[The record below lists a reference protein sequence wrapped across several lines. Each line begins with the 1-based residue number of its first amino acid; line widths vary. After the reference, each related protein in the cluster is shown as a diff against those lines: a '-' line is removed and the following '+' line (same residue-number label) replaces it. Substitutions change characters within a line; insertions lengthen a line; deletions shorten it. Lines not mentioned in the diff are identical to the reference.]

1 MRKILISIL
10 LVLLIVLA
18 FFTIF
23 QGISIGSFQV
33 LSTEQIIALNDNL
46 TLKIEEAN
54 RKIKSDLQNKK
65 SELYDNVELLNE
77 NKESYYRV
85 ANVSTESE
93 ITEASTEEIYNWEY
107 LYLRVGRHARQDG
120 VNINMTA
127 VSAGSADANLQNI
140 HFITTDASEV
150 FCIAKEFSSD
160 TDFMKICQIRQ
171 MLILFLTSAAFFK
184 TKYLELLK
192 NCNY

>member
-1 MRKILISIL
+1 MPSREYINDTLNLLSISYTEKDISGN
-10 LVLLIVLA
+10 IVYFCLTQTGVN
-18 FFTIF
+18 FTIIF
-23 QGISIGSFQV
+23 NLYTNEIQLSKMV
-33 LSTEQIIALNDNL
+33 LPSNQDIESDGLSKII
-46 TLKIEEAN
+46 
-54 RKIKSDLQNKK
+54 
-65 SELYDNVELLNE
+65 NE
-77 NKESYYRV
+77 C
-85 ANVSTESE
+85 T
-93 ITEASTEEIYNWEY
+93 
-107 LYLRVGRHARQDG
+107 G
-120 VNINMTA
+120 
-127 VSAGSADANLQNI
+127 LQNI